1 MGNSKSYDVLQLS
14 CLMCNVEPDELPRN
28 VRQRASQFVSEN
40 FVPPPIQVV
49 EVRQVFASTPIAS
62 PEEMGRGDPNHTH
75 GLSACCRSAASLM
88 IDQMGKQLASTPTF
102 YQGSGADVRNGRNI
116 SRIYYWPK
124 DLQVPVAAYEP
135 TTDAL
140 VALVDVDYYVD
151 LNEFL
156 MDNFLP
162 VVMYT
167 FQPATVAD
175 SNGDFAFTFLEDGR
189 VRYQV
194 SGGSGYSHKIWS
206 FAGDSIMVVRKR
218 FGFVVEANA
227 YLIERRHV
235 DTHHQLVALIP
246 LRRFEGFSAWVASR
260 ICGFQEL
267 QHLNPNVGGGFLRME
282 TKTSD
287 GLLVHTGKAGL
298 HAACTL
304 PKHVDDRLAV
314 ACSSMPK
321 GLTMGAVAR
330 IVGSAAPEL
339 SLELVQAYY
348 TQCGRTTAVATA
360 VVDKFVRSYQFVQDL
375 GAIDVDAQASM
386 VSFMNPFVDAAFV
399 PALSRNNDK
408 RAVQKR
414 IVEIASSTA
423 ITPFLSSCMDDF
435 LSILL
440 SGVEHSLFPVDED
453 EVYKRQDR
461 PTQRRILDDSQW
473 EGRVDLTKSFVKR
486 EAYEKPNDPRVISTI
501 NGRDK
506 REYSAYTYAAADF
519 IKSQPW
525 YAFGKTPSDIAERV
539 AEICSGATMVIM
551 TDFSRMDGRV
561 SEVARALEQRFMLG
575 LFDKGERDTILPLLK
590 TQFGL
595 AGRTRFGVAYE
606 TLLARLS
613 GSPETSL
620 FNTLLNVFCA
630 FVNFRMTPGPN
641 GYISPVE
648 AYARLGIYAGDD
660 GLTADADPKTYE
672 RAATRVG
679 QFLTA
684 ETKLRG
690 EVGVTFLSRHYGPDV
705 WWNEPH
711 SMCVA
716 PRLLSKFH
724 VTVRMQSNVSAKD
737 KLWDK
742 AYAAWLT
749 DANTPIIGP
758 FVTKVIEL
766 AGKSDGDFKNIS
778 GAWNVAPKDAQ
789 YPNDGFQW
797 MEDHVRTL
805 LPEFPLE
812 RFNAWVDS
820 VTSIDDMLTMPNWQ
834 ERAEAVNATDSIIIV
849 DDVVV
854 EPKQDAKQ
862 ELAPQLPGGQNEL
875 KDAAWTTVIGKK
887 SKKLPSAKAVS
898 SITKDAPSASRKS
911 GETPRT
917 ADTTPGKANA
927 KAKQRGK
934 KTSKKP
940 TTLAP

>member
-1 MGNSKSYDVLQLS
+1 
-14 CLMCNVEPDELPRN
+14 MCNVEPDELPRN
-28 VRQRASQFVSEN
+28 VRQRASQYISEN

-49 EVRQVFASTPIAS
+49 EVRQVFAGTPICS
-62 PEEMGRGDPNHTH
+62 VEDMGRGDQNHTH
-75 GLSACCRSAASLM
+75 GLSATYRSAASQM
-88 IDQMGKQLASTPTF
+88 IDDMGKQLATTPTF
-102 YQGSGADVRNGRNI
+102 YQGSGADVRNGRDI
-116 SRIYYWPK
+116 SRIYFWPK
-124 DLQVPVAAYEP
+124 DLQVPVAAYNP
-135 TTDAL
+135 VPDAL

-156 MDNFLP
+156 MDNFMP

-167 FQPATVAD
+167 FQPATVAA
-175 SNGDFAFTFLEDGR
+175 SNGDYAFTFLEDGR

-206 FAGDSIMVVRKR
+206 FTGDSIMVVRKR

-246 LRRFEGFSAWVASR
+246 LRRFTGFGAWVASR
-260 ICGFQEL
+260 VCGHQALE
-267 QHLNPNVGGGFLRME
+267 HLNPNVGGGFLRME
-282 TKTSD
+282 TKTPG
-287 GLLVHTGKAGL
+287 GLEVHTGKAGL

-339 SLELVQAYY
+339 SLELVQAFY
-348 TQCGRTTAVATA
+348 TQCGRPTIAANA
-360 VVDKFVRSYQFVQDL
+360 VVDPFVRSYQFVEDL
-375 GAIDVDAQASM
+375 SALDVDAQAAM
-386 VSFMNPFVDAAFV
+386 VSYMNPFIDAAFV
-399 PALSRNNDK
+399 PALCRANDE

-414 IVEIASSTA
+414 IKALVSSTV
-423 ITPFLSSCMDDF
+423 ITPFLSSCIDDF

-440 SGVEHSLFPVDED
+440 KGAEHSMFPVEEE
-453 EVYKRQDR
+453 EVYARQNR
-461 PTQRRILDDSQW
+461 PTQRRILEDSQW
-473 EGRVDLTKSFVKR
+473 EDGERLIKSFVKR
-486 EAYEKPNDPRVISTI
+486 EAYETPTDPRVISTI

-519 IKSQPW
+519 MKKQPW
-525 YAFGKTPSDIAERV
+525 YAFGKTPREVAERV
-539 AEICSGATMVIM
+539 ADICSGAKSVIM

-575 LFDKGERDTILPLLK
+575 LFHKDERTTILALLK
-590 TQFGL
+590 TQFNL
-595 AGRTRFGVAYE
+595 SGRTRYGVAYE
-606 TLLARLS
+606 SLLARLS
-613 GSPETSL
+613 GSPETSV

-630 FVNFRMTPGPN
+630 FVAFRKTPQAD
-641 GYISPVE
+641 GYVSPRE
-648 AYARLGIYAGDD
+648 AYSRLGIYAGDD
-660 GLTADADPKTYE
+660 GLTADAPPKTYE
-672 RAATRVG
+672 KAARLVG

-724 VTVRMQSNVSAKD
+724 VTVRMQSNVSATD

-758 FVTKVIEL
+758 FVTKVLEL
-766 AGKSDGDFKNIS
+766 SGKSSDEFKNLA

-789 YPNDGFQW
+789 YPNDDDSQW
-797 MEDHVRTL
+797 MEDHVRNL
-805 LPEFPLE
+805 LPEFTFSSYTKWIE
-812 RFNAWVDS
+812 S
-820 VTSIDDMLTMPNWQ
+820 VSSIDELLKMSPWQ
-834 ERAEAVNATDSIIIV
+834 EKKEAVNKTDSTLHV
-849 DDVVV
+849 DETLVG
-854 EPKQDAKQ
+854 PKQDAKK
-862 ELAPQLPGGQNEL
+862 EEGPQLPGADEEK
-875 KDAAWTTVIGKK
+875 KDEGWTKVSRK
-887 SKKLPSAKAVS
+887 SKKLLAKKTPDS
-898 SITKDAPSASRKS
+898 TITKDDPPSEIKS
-911 GETPRT
+911 GQAPRT
-917 ADTTPGKANA
+917 ADTQPGKAKA

-934 KTSKKP
+934 KPAKKP
-940 TTLAP
+940 TTTGQ